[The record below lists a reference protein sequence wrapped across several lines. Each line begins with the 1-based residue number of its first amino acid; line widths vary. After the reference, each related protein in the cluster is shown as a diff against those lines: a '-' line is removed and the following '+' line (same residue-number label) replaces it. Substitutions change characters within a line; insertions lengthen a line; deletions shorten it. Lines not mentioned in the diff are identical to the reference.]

1 MRFFFVG
8 SFAKP
13 DNIFVLMRITS
24 ITSIDR
30 GGVEGSDG
38 VLPNGDAT
46 NGLAIRDE
54 RGDPTSPPACTLTVC
69 WFSRWSLRASAL
81 RRAASLEDLKFPHD
95 YYDRSARVEEETKR
109 FAGGAGGAA
118 RRCVALEMEDD
129 TDESDADEGGDLP
142 GHRDH

>member
-1 MRFFFVG
+1 MSGGETNRGIEPASG
-8 SFAKP
+8 SERDAP
-13 DNIFVLMRITS
+13 
-24 ITSIDR
+24 
-30 GGVEGSDG
+30 SD
-38 VLPNGDAT
+38 
-46 NGLAIRDE
+46 
-54 RGDPTSPPACTLTVC
+54 
-69 WFSRWSLRASAL
+69 AL